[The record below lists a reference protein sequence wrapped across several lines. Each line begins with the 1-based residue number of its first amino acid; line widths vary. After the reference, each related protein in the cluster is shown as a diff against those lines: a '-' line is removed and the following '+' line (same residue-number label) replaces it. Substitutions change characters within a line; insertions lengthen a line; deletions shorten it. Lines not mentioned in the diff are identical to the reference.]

1 MADYKEDAETLR
13 CGLLAGY
20 TSVPDVVAWADTVIA
35 RESSPDPTFIEI
47 ALSGNRRSIDVVSL
61 LREVPG
67 DANFVA
73 VRRRLLAWMLEM
85 LEADPNQGEAIATWL
100 YRLALDGELP
110 EADFGWQAFTLD
122 DTFELVRMGSAAHE
136 DALAALH
143 EYLAKHAYM
152 AAP

>member
-1 MADYKEDAETLR
+1 MTDYKEDAETLR

-35 RESSPDPTFIEI
+35 RESSPDPAFIEI
-47 ALSGNRRSIDVVSL
+47 ALSGNRRPVDVVSL

-67 DANFVA
+67 DANFIA
-73 VRRRLLAWMLEM
+73 VRRRLLARMLEM
-85 LEADPNQGEAIATWL
+85 LEADPNQGDAIATWL

-110 EADFGWQAFTLD
+110 EADFGLQPFTLD
-122 DTFELVRMGSAAHE
+122 DSFELVRMGSAAKE
-136 DALAALH
+136 EALAELH
-143 EYLAKHAYM
+143 EYLAKHAQT